1 MKTHERLKCAD
12 RFEPRVDGRDP
23 SGAEHPAEHSAE
35 RRFGN
40 VLFFSQ
46 TNARAHPPVALPR
59 AAHSIAR

>member
-35 RRFGN
+35 RRGA
-40 VLFFSQ
+40 LRGAALRKRTFFF
-46 TNARAHPPVALPR
+46 TD
-59 AAHSIAR
+59 